1 MRKQIKTKGLAFKEC
16 RICVNSTRNPVITL
30 NKSGLCPTCA
40 QYKKYFNPKH
50 LEKELAFFKAFV
62 GKGEGAYDIMVGIS
76 GGKDSS
82 AMLRMLKKRGFRILA
97 FSFDT
102 GYYPKHIFQR
112 AASVAKR
119 LGVDYKHIDIRKYI
133 RPIDR
138 KSYALMVSLY
148 DEKPSE
154 ALKGKFRRLYA
165 EGRKHYSVKYPHAF
179 PFVRTCQLCR
189 RVVIR
194 AYYAEAVKHNIP
206 MVVLGI
212 NEWAHLSQSGTK
224 HIYSAIRK
232 LKPYTDKPAVYIVHS
247 PFLFQR
253 KAADTKNIL
262 KKMGWWKLPKGE
274 RLIESNA
281 NSCLLARAAEKKAT
295 EMLGFHPDS
304 TRLSREI
311 TAGFI
316 TKQQAKKALRN
327 IHESPYS
334 VRGVLQRAG
343 ILRK

>member
-1 MRKQIKTKGLAFKEC
+1 MKKKIKGKKQAFREC
-16 RICVNSTRNPVITL
+16 RICVNSTRNPAVSL
-30 NKSGLCPTCA
+30 NKSGLCKTCA
-40 QYKKYFNPKH
+40 QYRKYFNSKH
-50 LEKELAFFKAFV
+50 LAREFSFFKSFI
-62 GKGEGAYDIMVGIS
+62 GKGKGAYDIMVGIS

-112 AASVAKR
+112 AASVANR
-119 LGVDYKHIDIRKYI
+119 LSVDYKRIDIRKYI

-138 KSYALMVSLY
+138 KSFAMMADLY
-148 DEKPSE
+148 EEKPSE
-154 ALKGKFRRLYA
+154 VLKEKFRTLYA
-165 EGRKHYSVKYPHAF
+165 EGRKHYSVKCQHAL

-194 AYYAEAVKHNIP
+194 AYVAEALKRNIS

-212 NEWAHLSQSGTK
+212 NEWAHLSQSGSK
-224 HIYSAIRK
+224 HIFSAIRK
-232 LKPYTDKPAVYIVHS
+232 LKPYTDKQVVYIVHS

-253 KAADTKNIL
+253 KAADTRKIL

-274 RLIESNA
+274 GLIESNA
-281 NSCLLARAAEKKAT
+281 NSCLLARATEKKAI

-316 TKQQAKKALRN
+316 TKEQAKLALSKAHHSR
-327 IHESPYS
+327 YS
-334 VRGVLQRAG
+334 VRRVLRRAG
-343 ILRK
+343 IL